1 MGYIIP
7 KNAYLK
13 NGILRNTMRTLIFD
27 SSVTGH
33 HLEYLHHYYMEAI
46 GHTDEE
52 YVIMVPNDFIK
63 VKKEYDW
70 PYSSNISFFYI
81 PEEDEILL
89 KETNFYK
96 LGWNT
101 SKILQRAV
109 RKIKPDR
116 VLLTMLMQFIP
127 FIIFLLPRNVRVRG
141 IMYKIYLYEVHR
153 MGKLRLAAERLR
165 FWLAARSSKIEQ
177 IFVLNDEDSARTFNT
192 LYSTSKFRSLPD
204 PVPSVD
210 FSKVKS
216 VREELGVS
224 PVEKLY
230 LHFGGLDGRKGTI
243 DILKSIIASKK
254 GELKDSCFVFAG
266 RINKNTLNDFYDLLS
281 VAKEKTRI
289 LVFDQFCSYDFLW
302 NLCYSCD
309 VILMPYHLTSLSSG
323 ILGYAAVFNK
333 PVIGPDN
340 GLIGNLIKK
349 YELGISTQFPLKP
362 EIYNNHIYNSEKG
375 CSLYVITNSVKK
387 FREEIFS

>member
-1 MGYIIP
+1 
-7 KNAYLK
+7 
-13 NGILRNTMRTLIFD
+13 MRTLIFD

-52 YVIMVPNDFIK
+52 YVIMVPHDFIK
-63 VKKEYDW
+63 VKIEYEW
-70 PYSSNISFFYI
+70 PYSSNISFVYI
-81 PEEDEILL
+81 PEEDEKLL

-141 IMYKIYLYEVHR
+141 IMYKIYLYEEHR

-165 FWLAARSSKIEQ
+165 FWLAARSSKIEK
-177 IFVLNDEDSARTFNT
+177 IFVLNDEDSARTFNS
-192 LYSTSKFRSLPD
+192 LYSTTKFRSLPD

-210 FSKVKS
+210 FSIVKS

-243 DILKSIIASKK
+243 DILKSIIASQI

-266 RINKNTLNDFYDLLS
+266 RINKNISNEFYDLLS
-281 VAKEKTRI
+281 VAKEKTKI
-289 LVFDQFCSYDFLW
+289 MVFDQFCSYDFLW
-302 NLCYSCD
+302 NLCFSCD
-309 VILMPYHLTSLSSG
+309 VILMPYYLTNLSSG
-323 ILGYAAVFNK
+323 VLGYAALFHK

-340 GLIGNLIKK
+340 GLIGKLINK
-349 YELGISTQFPLKP
+349 YHLGIATSIPLTSQEFKVQTD
-362 EIYNNHIYNSEKG
+362 KTAAG
-375 CSLYVITNSVKK
+375 CERYVMTNSLEK
-387 FREEIFS
+387 FKQIIMS

>member
-1 MGYIIP
+1 
-7 KNAYLK
+7 
-13 NGILRNTMRTLIFD
+13 MRTLIFD
-27 SSVTGH
+27 SSVSGH

-63 VKKEYDW
+63 VKKEYEW
-70 PYSSNISFFYI
+70 PYSSNISFVYI
-81 PEEDEILL
+81 PEEDEKLL

-141 IMYKIYLYEVHR
+141 IMYKIYLYEEHR

-165 FWLAARSSKIEQ
+165 FWLAARSSKIEK
-177 IFVLNDEDSARTFNT
+177 IFVLNDEDSTRTFNS
-192 LYSTSKFRSLPD
+192 LYSTSKFRCLPD

-216 VREELGVS
+216 VRENIGISSDERML
-224 PVEKLY
+224 
-230 LHFGGLDGRKGTI
+230 LHFGGLDGRKGTL
-243 DILKSIIASKK
+243 DILNSIISSKE
-254 GELKDSCFVFAG
+254 GELDNICFVFAG
-266 RINKNTLNDFYDLLS
+266 RINKNTRDKFYELLN
-281 VAKEKTRI
+281 VAKTKAKI
-289 LVFDQFCSYDFLW
+289 LVFDKFCSYDFLC

-309 VILMPYHLTSLSSG
+309 VILMPYHLTNLSSG
-323 ILGYAAVFNK
+323 VLGYAALFHK

-340 GLIGNLIKK
+340 GLIGKLINK
-349 YELGISTQFPLKP
+349 YHLGIATSIPLTSQEFKVQTDKTAAGF
-362 EIYNNHIYNSEKG
+362 ER
-375 CSLYVITNSVKK
+375 YVMTNSLEK
-387 FREEIFS
+387 FKQIIMTNNNELI

>member
-1 MGYIIP
+1 
-7 KNAYLK
+7 
-13 NGILRNTMRTLIFD
+13 MRTLIFD

-63 VKKEYDW
+63 VKKEYEW
-70 PYSSNISFFYI
+70 PYSSNISFVYI
-81 PEEDEILL
+81 LEEDEKLL

>member
-1 MGYIIP
+1 
-7 KNAYLK
+7 
-13 NGILRNTMRTLIFD
+13 MRTLIFD

-375 CSLYVITNSVKK
+375 CSLYVITNSVKT

>member
-1 MGYIIP
+1 
-7 KNAYLK
+7 
-13 NGILRNTMRTLIFD
+13 
-27 SSVTGH
+27 
-33 HLEYLHHYYMEAI
+33 
-46 GHTDEE
+46 
-52 YVIMVPNDFIK
+52 
-63 VKKEYDW
+63 
-70 PYSSNISFFYI
+70 
-81 PEEDEILL
+81 
-89 KETNFYK
+89 
-96 LGWNT
+96 
-101 SKILQRAV
+101 
-109 RKIKPDR
+109 
-116 VLLTMLMQFIP
+116 MQF
-127 FIIFLLPRNVRVRG
+127 R
-141 IMYKIYLYEVHR
+141 
-153 MGKLRLAAERLR
+153 
-165 FWLAARSSKIEQ
+165 
-177 IFVLNDEDSARTFNT
+177 
-192 LYSTSKFRSLPD
+192 
-204 PVPSVD
+204 
-210 FSKVKS
+210 
-216 VREELGVS
+216 
-224 PVEKLY
+224 
-230 LHFGGLDGRKGTI
+230 GLDGRKGTI

>member
-1 MGYIIP
+1 
-7 KNAYLK
+7 
-13 NGILRNTMRTLIFD
+13 MRTLIFD

-141 IMYKIYLYEVHR
+141 IMYKIYLYDEHR

>member
-1 MGYIIP
+1 
-7 KNAYLK
+7 
-13 NGILRNTMRTLIFD
+13 MRTLIFD
-27 SSVTGH
+27 SSVSGH

-52 YVIMVPNDFIK
+52 YVIMVPHDFIK
-63 VKKEYDW
+63 VKIEYEW
-70 PYSSNISFFYI
+70 SYSSNISFVYI
-81 PEEDEILL
+81 PEEDEKLL

-141 IMYKIYLYEVHR
+141 IMYKIYLYEEHR

-224 PVEKLY
+224 PIEKLY

>member
-1 MGYIIP
+1 
-7 KNAYLK
+7 
-13 NGILRNTMRTLIFD
+13 MRTLIFD

>member
-1 MGYIIP
+1 
-7 KNAYLK
+7 
-13 NGILRNTMRTLIFD
+13 MRTLIFD

-63 VKKEYDW
+63 VKKEYEW
-70 PYSSNISFFYI
+70 PYSSNISFVYI
-81 PEEDEILL
+81 PEEDEKLL

>member
-1 MGYIIP
+1 
-7 KNAYLK
+7 
-13 NGILRNTMRTLIFD
+13 MRTLIFD

-63 VKKEYDW
+63 VKKEYEW
-70 PYSSNISFFYI
+70 PYGSNISFVYI
-81 PEEDEILL
+81 LEEDEKLL

-109 RKIKPDR
+109 RNIKPDR

-153 MGKLRLAAERLR
+153 MGKLRLAAERFR
-165 FWLAARSSKIEQ
+165 FWLTTRSSKTEQ

>member
-1 MGYIIP
+1 
-7 KNAYLK
+7 
-13 NGILRNTMRTLIFD
+13 MRTLIFD

-63 VKKEYDW
+63 VKKEYEW
-70 PYSSNISFFYI
+70 PYSSNISFVYI
-81 PEEDEILL
+81 PEEDEKLL
-89 KETNFYK
+89 EETNFYK

-109 RKIKPDR
+109 LNIKPDR

-141 IMYKIYLYEVHR
+141 IMYKIYLYEEHH
-153 MGKLRLAAERLR
+153 MGKLRLAAERSR
-165 FWLAARSSKIEQ
+165 FWLAARSSKIEK
-177 IFVLNDEDSARTFNT
+177 IFVLNDGDSTRTFNS
-192 LYSTSKFRSLPD
+192 LYSTSKFRCLPD

-230 LHFGGLDGRKGTI
+230 LHFGGLDGRKGTL
-243 DILKSIIASKK
+243 DILNSIISSKE
-254 GELKDSCFVFAG
+254 GELDNICFVFAG
-266 RINKNTLNDFYDLLS
+266 RINKNTRDKFYELLN
-281 VAKEKTRI
+281 VAKTKAKI
-289 LVFDQFCSYDFLW
+289 LVFDKFCSYDFLC

-309 VILMPYHLTSLSSG
+309 VILMPYHLTNLSSG
-323 ILGYAAVFNK
+323 VLGYAALFHK

-349 YELGISTQFPLKP
+349 YELGISTQIPLKP

-387 FREEIFS
+387 FREEIFL

>member
-1 MGYIIP
+1 
-7 KNAYLK
+7 
-13 NGILRNTMRTLIFD
+13 MRTLIFD

-141 IMYKIYLYEVHR
+141 IMYKIYLYEEHR

>member
-1 MGYIIP
+1 
-7 KNAYLK
+7 
-13 NGILRNTMRTLIFD
+13 MRTLIFD

-323 ILGYAAVFNK
+323 ILGYVAVFNK

>member
-1 MGYIIP
+1 
-7 KNAYLK
+7 
-13 NGILRNTMRTLIFD
+13 MRTLIFD

-63 VKKEYDW
+63 VKKEYEW
-70 PYSSNISFFYI
+70 PYSSNISFVYI
-81 PEEDEILL
+81 PEEDEKLL
-89 KETNFYK
+89 EEKNFYK

-323 ILGYAAVFNK
+323 ILGYVAVFNN

>member
-1 MGYIIP
+1 
-7 KNAYLK
+7 
-13 NGILRNTMRTLIFD
+13 MRTLIFD

-141 IMYKIYLYEVHR
+141 IMYKIYLYEEHR

-165 FWLAARSSKIEQ
+165 FWLAARSSKIEK

>member
-1 MGYIIP
+1 
-7 KNAYLK
+7 
-13 NGILRNTMRTLIFD
+13 MRTLIFD

-63 VKKEYDW
+63 VKKEYEW
-70 PYSSNISFFYI
+70 PYSSNISFVYI
-81 PEEDEILL
+81 PEEDEKLL

-192 LYSTSKFRSLPD
+192 LYSTSKFQSLPD

>member
-63 VKKEYDW
+63 VKKDYDW

>member
-1 MGYIIP
+1 
-7 KNAYLK
+7 
-13 NGILRNTMRTLIFD
+13 MRTLIFD

-63 VKKEYDW
+63 VKKEYEW

>member
-1 MGYIIP
+1 
-7 KNAYLK
+7 
-13 NGILRNTMRTLIFD
+13 MRTLIFD

-63 VKKEYDW
+63 VKKEYEW
-70 PYSSNISFFYI
+70 PYSSNISFVYI
-81 PEEDEILL
+81 PEEDKKLL
-89 KETNFYK
+89 EESNFYK

-109 RKIKPDR
+109 RNIKPDR
-116 VLLTMLMQFIP
+116 ILLTMLMQFIP

-141 IMYKIYLYEVHR
+141 IMYKIYLYEEHR

-165 FWLAARSSKIEQ
+165 FWLAARSGKIEK
-177 IFVLNDEDSARTFNT
+177 IFVLNDEDSARTFNS
-192 LYSTSKFRSLPD
+192 LYSTTKFRSLPD

-210 FSKVKS
+210 FSIVKS

-243 DILKSIIASKK
+243 DILKSIIASQI

-266 RINKNTLNDFYDLLS
+266 RINKNISNEFYDLLS
-281 VAKEKTRI
+281 VAKEKTKI
-289 LVFDQFCSYDFLW
+289 MVFDQFCSYDFLW

-309 VILMPYHLTSLSSG
+309 VILMPYYHTNLSSG
-323 ILGYAAVFNK
+323 VLGYAALFHK

-340 GLIGNLIKK
+340 GLIGKLIDK
-349 YELGISTQFPLKP
+349 YHLGINTPIPLMSNVFQVKAQ
-362 EIYNNHIYNSEKG
+362 NSEAG
-375 CSLYVITNSVKK
+375 CERYVMTNSLEK
-387 FREEIFS
+387 FKQIIMS

>member
-1 MGYIIP
+1 
-7 KNAYLK
+7 
-13 NGILRNTMRTLIFD
+13 MRTLIFD

-70 PYSSNISFFYI
+70 PYSSNISFVYI
-81 PEEDEILL
+81 SEEDEKLL
-89 KETNFYK
+89 EESNFYK

>member
-1 MGYIIP
+1 
-7 KNAYLK
+7 
-13 NGILRNTMRTLIFD
+13 MRTLIFD

-52 YVIMVPNDFIK
+52 YVIMVPHDFIK
-63 VKKEYDW
+63 VKKEYEW
-70 PYSSNISFFYI
+70 PYGSNISFVYI
-81 PEEDEILL
+81 LEEDEKLL

-109 RKIKPDR
+109 RNIKPDR

-192 LYSTSKFRSLPD
+192 LYSTSRFRSLPD

>member
-1 MGYIIP
+1 
-7 KNAYLK
+7 
-13 NGILRNTMRTLIFD
+13 MRTLIFD

-323 ILGYAAVFNK
+323 VLGYAAVFNK

>member
-1 MGYIIP
+1 
-7 KNAYLK
+7 
-13 NGILRNTMRTLIFD
+13 MRTLIFD

-375 CSLYVITNSVKK
+375 CSLYVISKRLHDDVLRRPN
-387 FREEIFS
+387 

>member
-1 MGYIIP
+1 
-7 KNAYLK
+7 
-13 NGILRNTMRTLIFD
+13 MRTLIFD

-63 VKKEYDW
+63 VKKEYEW
-70 PYSSNISFFYI
+70 PYSSNISFVYI
-81 PEEDEILL
+81 PEEDEKLL
-89 KETNFYK
+89 EETNFYK

>member
-1 MGYIIP
+1 M
-7 KNAYLK
+7 L
-13 NGILRNTMRTLIFD
+13 TLIFD

-63 VKKEYDW
+63 VKKEYEW
-70 PYSSNISFFYI
+70 PYSSNISFVYI
-81 PEEDEILL
+81 PEEDKKLL
-89 KETNFYK
+89 EESNFYK

-109 RKIKPDR
+109 RNIKPDR
-116 VLLTMLMQFIP
+116 ILLTMLMQFIP

-141 IMYKIYLYEVHR
+141 IMYKIYLYEEHR

-165 FWLAARSSKIEQ
+165 FWLAARSSKIEK
-177 IFVLNDEDSARTFNT
+177 IFVLNDEDSTRTFNS

-216 VREELGVS
+216 VRENIGISSDERML
-224 PVEKLY
+224 
-230 LHFGGLDGRKGTI
+230 LHFGGLDGRKGTL
-243 DILKSIIASKK
+243 DILNSIISSKE
-254 GELKDSCFVFAG
+254 GELDNIFFVFAG
-266 RINKNTLNDFYDLLS
+266 RINKNTRDKFYELLN
-281 VAKEKTRI
+281 VAKTKAKI
-289 LVFDQFCSYDFLW
+289 LVFDKFCSYDFLC

-309 VILMPYHLTSLSSG
+309 VILMPYHLTNLSSG
-323 ILGYAAVFNK
+323 VLGYAALFHK

-340 GLIGNLIKK
+340 GLIGKLINK
-349 YELGISTQFPLKP
+349 YHLGIATSIPLTSQEFKVQTD
-362 EIYNNHIYNSEKG
+362 KTAAG
-375 CSLYVITNSVKK
+375 CERYVMTNSLEK
-387 FREEIFS
+387 FKQIIMS

>member
-1 MGYIIP
+1 
-7 KNAYLK
+7 
-13 NGILRNTMRTLIFD
+13 MRTLIFD

-52 YVIMVPNDFIK
+52 YVIMVPHDFIN
-63 VKKEYDW
+63 VKKEYEW
-70 PYSSNISFFYI
+70 PYSSNISFVYI
-81 PEEDEILL
+81 PEEDEKLL

-127 FIIFLLPRNVRVRG
+127 FIIFLLPRNVKVRG
-141 IMYKIYLYEVHR
+141 IMYKIYLYEEHR
-153 MGKLRLAAERLR
+153 MGKLRLAVERLR
-165 FWLAARSSKIEQ
+165 FWLAARSCKIEK

-224 PVEKLY
+224 PIEKLY

-266 RINKNTLNDFYDLLS
+266 RINKNISNEFYDLLS
-281 VAKEKTRI
+281 VAKEKTKI
-289 LVFDQFCSYDFLW
+289 MVFDQFCSYDFLW

-309 VILMPYHLTSLSSG
+309 VILMPYYLTNLSSG
-323 ILGYAAVFNK
+323 VLGYAALFHK

-340 GLIGNLIKK
+340 GLIGKLIDK
-349 YELGISTQFPLKP
+349 YHLGINTPIPLMSNVFQVKA
-362 EIYNNHIYNSEKG
+362 HNSEAG
-375 CSLYVITNSVKK
+375 CERYVMTNSLEK
-387 FREEIFS
+387 FKQIIMS

>member
-1 MGYIIP
+1 
-7 KNAYLK
+7 
-13 NGILRNTMRTLIFD
+13 MRTLIFD

-52 YVIMVPNDFIK
+52 YVIMVPHDFIK
-63 VKKEYDW
+63 VKKEYEW
-70 PYSSNISFFYI
+70 PYSSNISFVYI
-81 PEEDEILL
+81 PEEDEKLL
-89 KETNFYK
+89 EETNFYK

-101 SKILQRAV
+101 SKILQRSV

-116 VLLTMLMQFIP
+116 VFLTMLMQFIP

-141 IMYKIYLYEVHR
+141 IMYKIYLYDEHR

-266 RINKNTLNDFYDLLS
+266 RINKNTSNEFYDLLS

-289 LVFDQFCSYDFLW
+289 MVFDKFCSYDFLW

-309 VILMPYHLTSLSSG
+309 VILMPYYLTNLSSG
-323 ILGYAAVFNK
+323 VLGYAAVFNK

>member
-1 MGYIIP
+1 
-7 KNAYLK
+7 
-13 NGILRNTMRTLIFD
+13 MRTLIFD

-63 VKKEYDW
+63 VKKEYEW
-70 PYSSNISFFYI
+70 PYGSNISFVYI
-81 PEEDEILL
+81 LEEDEKLL

-109 RKIKPDR
+109 RNIKPDR

-192 LYSTSKFRSLPD
+192 LYSTSRFRSLPD

>member
-1 MGYIIP
+1 
-7 KNAYLK
+7 
-13 NGILRNTMRTLIFD
+13 MRTLIFD

-63 VKKEYDW
+63 VKKEYEW
-70 PYSSNISFFYI
+70 PYSSNISFVYI
-81 PEEDEILL
+81 PEEDKKLL
-89 KETNFYK
+89 EESNFYK

>member
-1 MGYIIP
+1 
-7 KNAYLK
+7 
-13 NGILRNTMRTLIFD
+13 MRTLIFD

-177 IFVLNDEDSARTFNT
+177 IFVLNDEDSAMTFNT

>member
-1 MGYIIP
+1 
-7 KNAYLK
+7 
-13 NGILRNTMRTLIFD
+13 MRTLIFD

-309 VILMPYHLTSLSSG
+309 VILMPYNLTSLSSG